1 MNPEQANTN
10 HANRQLLRI
19 YSIGTGGVGLIY
31 GLIGSYFGWHLIAML
46 MYAYSLLVFTNLT
59 VSSRTG
65 SDLKWHLYFI
75 LGVGFC
81 VPFVFQYLAGGAAAS
96 GTAIIWST
104 IPLLMSIIYLGGK
117 RSLLAIAAV
126 TLGFASMLYV
136 DPGFSFNGTTIIDER
151 YGRNLLATNII
162 VVTMMTGYL
171 FHQYLGQRR
180 RSIKKLHLLRE
191 TLFQRN
197 SELENSLSYAM
208 RIQKALTADLSTVTG
223 LFDDHF
229 QYVYQKEKVGG
240 DTLWIGR
247 EQDRV
252 IIAMIDCTG
261 HGVPGSMLTVLVND
275 VLNET
280 VHFMGIT
287 DPATIIEQMLTKLQ
301 VRLGTSEELWNDNA
315 DIGLI
320 SMNKRSGEVL
330 FSGAGI
336 DLLVQRESTGVEM
349 ISGQSTVIDIE
360 QFQDRRQRNVRI
372 PVDQHG
378 TSMYLFTDGVTD
390 LFGGPDHSRF
400 GLTRLLDLIER
411 IHGLPFNLQKRMVLN
426 DLQTWCPNSKDMTD
440 DTSII
445 GFSLDKA
452 FLSLSSQRDQL
463 SA

>member
-1 MNPEQANTN
+1 MNPEKANTI
-10 HANRQLLRI
+10 HADKQLLRV
-19 YSIGTGGVGLIY
+19 YSVGTGGIGLLY
-31 GLIGSYFGWHLIAML
+31 GLIGTYFGWHQIAML

-59 VSSRTG
+59 VASRAG
-65 SDLKWHLYFI
+65 SDTKWHLYFI
-75 LGVGFC
+75 LGIGFC
-81 VPFVFQYLAGGAAAS
+81 VPFVFQYLAGGTTTS

-104 IPLLMSIIYLGGK
+104 IPLLLSIIYLGGK
-117 RSLLAIAAV
+117 RSLLAIAGV
-126 TLGFASMLYV
+126 TIAFAGTLYV
-136 DPGFSFNGTTIIDER
+136 DPAFSLNGTTIIDER
-151 YGRNLLATNII
+151 YGKNLLATNII

-171 FHQYLGQRR
+171 FQQYLGQRR

-191 TLFQRN
+191 TLFERN
-197 SELENSLSYAM
+197 TELENSLSYAM
-208 RIQKALTADLSTVTG
+208 RIQKALTADLSTVSG
-223 LFDDHF
+223 LFEDHF

-301 VRLGTSEELWNDNA
+301 LRLGTSEELWTDNA

-320 SMNKRSGEVL
+320 SMNKRTGEVL

-336 DLLVQRESTGVEM
+336 DLLVQRESTGIEM
-349 ISGQSTVIDIE
+349 ISGQSTVIDIQ
-360 QFQDRRQRNVRI
+360 QFQHRRQRNVHI
-372 PVDQHG
+372 PVDERG
-378 TSMYLFTDGVTD
+378 TRMYLFTDGITD
-390 LFGGPDHSRF
+390 LFGGPDHARF
-400 GLTRLLDLIER
+400 GLNRLLDLIER
-411 IHGLPFNLQKRMVLN
+411 IHGLPFKLQKQMVLN
-426 DLQTWCPNSKDMTD
+426 DLQTWCPDSKDMTD

-445 GFSLDKA
+445 GFSLDHA
-452 FLSLSSQRDQL
+452 FLRLSSQRDQL